1 MTEHPPNALP
11 QKEQWGSR
19 LGVVLAVAGSAV
31 GLGNFLRFPGQAV
44 NNGGGAFMI
53 PYILSF
59 LLLGIPIAW
68 IEWTMGRIGSHYRQ
82 NSSPGIYYAL
92 WRRAPAKSMGALA
105 LMIPVVIYTYYVMLE
120 AWCLDYCIEF
130 ARGGFRELF
139 GTATAGAAD
148 HSAEVSQVIAASEDH
163 FVSQCGLKAHGA
175 LFEGSRI
182 IWVLLACFVANFVII
197 YNGVTKGIERFCKFA
212 MPALIGCAVLILL
225 RVLTLPN
232 IGDGLGFMWNPQW
245 TSLSDPSVWLAAA
258 GQIFFSLSVGF
269 GIIVCYS
276 SYLRPDQDVVLTSLS
291 ASSTNEF
298 CEVVLGGL
306 IVVPTAF
313 LFLGAGAAQAGTFG
327 LGFTTIPAIM
337 NFMPS
342 GNLIGAVWFGLLF
355 VAAITSSLSMLQP
368 AIAFLEDGFGLRRRS
383 SVAILGII
391 TALGALPTIYF
402 TKGALALD
410 HTDFWCNLSMIV
422 LATLEVLLFGW
433 IIGARRGVRELNRG
447 ADFRVPGFVAVL
459 MRYITPAFLLII
471 LFSWAWQ
478 NAPGYIERMSPQTQ
492 GIAAERAVYA
502 DAIAAHVRHQA
513 ADAVAVA
520 DEQVAVRVE
529 EILGA
534 EGTAVTFKD
543 FPKWLRDWR
552 IEVPPE
558 VEDEAPVQR
567 PIREM
572 AQAARAAA
580 AQDASIARM
589 VLLGVVV
596 FLIALLVIS
605 DLACRGRIGESIQQ
619 AEASGARWDETS

>member
-1 MTEHPPNALP
+1 MADSSPNALP

-19 LGVVLAVAGSAV
+19 IGVVLAVAGSAV

-68 IEWTMGRIGSHYRQ
+68 IEWTMGRFGSRFNQ

-92 WRRAPAKSMGALA
+92 WRRTPAKAMGALGI
-105 LMIPVVIYTYYVMLE
+105 MIPVVIYTYYVMLE

-130 ARGGFRELF
+130 AKGGFADLF
-139 GTATAGAAD
+139 GKATQNVTD
-148 HSAEVSQVIAASEDH
+148 HHQQVEKVIAASGDY
-163 FVSQCGLKAHGA
+163 FANQCGLNEHGA
-175 LFEGSRI
+175 LFQGSRI
-182 IWVLLACFVANFVII
+182 LWVVLACFVANFFII
-197 YNGVTKGIERFCKFA
+197 YNGVTRGIERFCKYA

-232 IGDGLGFMWNPQW
+232 ISSGLGFMWNPKW
-245 TSLSDPSVWLAAA
+245 ESLADPNVWLAAA

-276 SYLRPDQDVVLTSLS
+276 SYLRSDEDVVLTSLS

-313 LFLGAGAAQAGTFG
+313 LFLGADAAQQGTFG

-337 NFMPS
+337 KFMPS

-355 VAAITSSLSMLQP
+355 IAAITSSLSMLQP

-383 SVAILGII
+383 SVAILGVI
-391 TALGALPTIYF
+391 TALGAIPTMYF

-433 IIGARRGVRELNRG
+433 IIGAERGVREMNRG
-447 ADFRVPGFVAVL
+447 ADFQVPKFVSA
-459 MRYITPAFLLII
+459 MIRYVTPAFLLVI
-471 LFSWAWQ
+471 LVSWGWQ
-478 NAPGYIERMSPQTQ
+478 NAPGYIERMSPSTQ
-492 GIAAERAVYA
+492 GTTAERGVYA
-502 DAIAAHVRHQA
+502 AAIAA
-513 ADAVAVA
+513 
-520 DEQVAVRVE
+520 QVARDDANATEDATSAKVT

-534 EGTAVTFKD
+534 DGEAIAYAD
-543 FPKWLRDWR
+543 LPKWLREWKV
-552 IEVPPE
+552 EVPA
-558 VEDEAPVQR
+558 EAPDEEATFI
-567 PIREM
+567 PIRD
-572 AQAARAAA
+572 AAKAARSAAA
-580 AQDASIARM
+580 DDASVARF
-589 VLLGVVV
+589 VLVGIVV
-596 FLIALLVIS
+596 FLILLVVVS
-605 DLACRGRIGESIQQ
+605 DLACRGRIGQTLAQ
-619 AEASGARWDETS
+619 AEADGVSWENA